1 MRVIGNIIWLFLGG
15 FAAALGYLLGG
26 LLLCITVIG
35 IPFGIQ
41 CFKLAGLMLLPFGRK
56 VVSSAAPQ
64 GCLSVA
70 ANIIWIFSFGL
81 YVAFV
86 HVISG
91 VLCFISIIG
100 IPFGIQHFKFATLA
114 LAPFGQRI
122 I

>member
-1 MRVIGNIIWLFLGG
+1 MSTIGNILWIFMGG
-15 FAAALGYLLGG
+15 LAAAVGYFLGG
-26 LLLCITVIG
+26 LLLCITVVG
-35 IPFGIQ
+35 IPFGLQ
-41 CFKLAGLMLLPFGRK
+41 CFKLAGLMLTPFGRK
-56 VVSSAAPQ
+56 VVPAASGQ
-64 GCLSVA
+64 GCLSVF

-100 IPFGIQHFKFATLA
+100 IPFGIQHFKFAGLA